1 MGGLTRLVL
10 VSMLFGCT
18 PVDCDIVNMA
28 APESI
33 EHISLF
39 NSNLEKRSR
48 DATVRITSFDEHGN
62 RVRGS
67 GAYIVYKGGHYIL
80 TAAHVIDGSPTA
92 MIEGY
97 GETIIG
103 EVAYTDIDTDVA
115 LISIAGMITKDPLRW
130 RVSKDHDIGDEL
142 IYSGY
147 PNSVGMLT
155 IKGSIAGYDGSM
167 VILHSYVWKGA
178 SGSAVL
184 DSQGRII
191 GVVSAVDVG
200 TDIVGFPTIIE
211 DVGFVVPVFKVEE
224 FLKNK

>member
-48 DATVRITSFDEHGN
+48 DATVRITSFDEYGN

-67 GAYIVYKGGHYIL
+67 GAYIVYRGRHYIL
-80 TAAHVIDGSPTA
+80 TAAHVIDSSPTA

-103 EVAYTDIDTDVA
+103 EVAYTDVDTDVA

-147 PNSVGMLT
+147 
-155 IKGSIAGYDGSM
+155 M

-184 DSQGRII
+184 DSQGRIV

-200 TDIVGFPTIIE
+200 TDIAGFPTIIE